1 MPNQGHE
8 ANDPPETNGPSAR
21 NGPAP
26 GDGVRIGHEERQN
39 AADNLAEHFAAGRLE
54 QSEFEDRTGAVWQAK
69 TLAELQPLFFDL
81 PGGSLNGFLTSQAAS
96 GTERSS
102 RAPATVDSE
111 NSGEPARSGDDE
123 ARTAWKKVLT
133 ILMGIFPILMLLA
146 FFGLRAVG
154 VEQAWLVFL
163 LVPIFYVTTGVLM
176 SDDDDDDDDENGD
189 DDDEDGSAHE
199 GRAAQ

>member
-1 MPNQGHE
+1 MPNEGHE
-8 ANDPPETNGPSAR
+8 ANDPPEINGPSAR
-21 NGPAP
+21 NGPVP

-39 AADNLAEHFAAGRLE
+39 AADDLAEHFAAGRLE

-96 GTERSS
+96 GAERSS

-111 NSGEPARSGDDE
+111 NAGEAARSGDNE
-123 ARTAWKKVLT
+123 ARTAWNKVLT

-176 SDDDDDDDDENGD
+176 SDDDDTDDDGEEED
-189 DDDEDGSAHE
+189 DGGSGHE
-199 GRAAQ
+199 GRATR